1 VSSVKLKEAGSLSL
15 DVSFDVIH
23 WKADV
28 LLTVPPFNIKA
39 VLAALSFWK
48 VMSAVLPFL
57 LKVEI
62 APQKR
67 KKSLT
72 LSSEVSGESPAT

>member
-1 VSSVKLKEAGSLSL
+1 MT
-15 DVSFDVIH
+15 
-23 WKADV
+23 
-28 LLTVPPFNIKA
+28 LTVPPLSIKA

-48 VMSAVLPFL
+48 VMSAVLPSFL
-57 LKVEI
+57 KLEM

-72 LSSEVSGESPAT
+72 LSSEVSGDNPAT

>member
-1 VSSVKLKEAGSLSL
+1 M
-15 DVSFDVIH
+15 I
-23 WKADV
+23 
-28 LLTVPPFNIKA
+28 LTVPPLSIKA

-48 VMSAVLPFL
+48 VMSAVLPSFL
-57 LKVEI
+57 KLEM

-72 LSSEVSGESPAT
+72 LSSEVSGDNPAT